1 MTERSTTGR
10 YLPGVS
16 GNPGGKASPV
26 ARRVRELLEAD
37 VDAYVATVKKLALAG
52 DPVALKLVFDRLCPP
67 PKPGSESVQLPALFH
82 ADTFDGKATAL
93 LDAIAR
99 GTSAPTRVRSS

>member
-1 MTERSTTGR
+1 M
-10 YLPGVS
+10 PGVS